1 MRRIYLI
8 RHGLPYF
15 PGGGSYCIG
24 QADFPLDPLG
34 EEQAR
39 RMAEKLGGEKLTV
52 FSSPLKRAYDT
63 ARALCESPLVIDEL
77 KEMHAGDWDGLSFE
91 EIKKGWP
98 ELFEARGQ
106 NPELPLPNSEDWY
119 EGQRRFISGV
129 EKALSQSEGNIA
141 IVAHATVILSCIC
154 HVMGDETYKSLAW
167 RPGYCGW
174 YELELDEGG
183 MRCIFPWQ
191 GADRSENEN

>member
-39 RMAEKLGGEKLTV
+39 RMAEKLGGERLTV

-63 ARALCESPLVIDEL
+63 ARA
-77 KEMHAGDWDGLSFE
+77 
-91 EIKKGWP
+91 
-98 ELFEARGQ
+98 
-106 NPELPLPNSEDWY
+106 
-119 EGQRRFISGV
+119 
-129 EKALSQSEGNIA
+129 
-141 IVAHATVILSCIC
+141 TVILSYIC
-154 HVMGDETYKSLAW
+154 HVMGEETYKSLAW
-167 RPGYCGW
+167 RPAYCGW